1 MIKAPRGTKD
11 VLPAESYKW
20 HHIENAMRKICK
32 NYGVSEARTPVFEAK
47 ELFIRTVG
55 EVTDVVQ
62 KEMYEFTD
70 KGGREVALK
79 PEGTAGIV
87 RMFIENGLFNNP
99 LPLKQYYITNPI
111 FRYEKAQAGRLRE
124 HHQFGIEFFGSRSAL
139 TDVEVIQLALDV
151 FEELGVKDLALN
163 INSIGCPVCRAR
175 YNEALLSF
183 LQSIKEDLCET
194 CNDRLQHNPLRIL
207 DCKVEKCQQKL
218 KDAPEILDFLCDEC
232 QEHFDELKEN
242 LETLGIKYSVNP
254 RIVRGLDYYTK
265 TVFEIIS
272 KTDGFTVCGGGRYDM
287 LIEQIGGP
295 PTGAVGFGMGMERLI
310 MVMEAQGIEFARDE
324 PVTVYI
330 CSMGRECDKYAL
342 RLSKFLKN
350 EGITCEINHG
360 QRSTKAQFK
369 YADKLGVKYVLTVGD
384 SELESGIAEIK
395 NMDDGEVAP
404 IVLNDFDGIKIF
416 LTREIE
422 L

>member
-32 NYGVSEARTPVFEAK
+32 AFGVCEARTPVFEAK
-47 ELFIRTVG
+47 ELFTRSVG

-99 LPLKQYYITNPI
+99 LPLKQYYVTNPI

-124 HHQFGIEFFGSRSAL
+124 HHQFGVEFFGSKSAM
-139 TDVEVIQLALDV
+139 TDTEVIMLALSV
-151 FEELGVKDLALN
+151 LEELGVKDLALN
-163 INSIGCPVCRAR
+163 INSIGCPHCRPK
-175 YNEALLSF
+175 YNKALLEF
-183 LQSIKEDLCET
+183 FGGIKDILCET
-194 CNDRLQHNPLRIL
+194 CNDRLKQNPLRIL
-207 DCKVEKCQQKL
+207 DCKVAKCQNNL
-218 KDAPEILDFLCDEC
+218 KVAPEISDYLCEEC
-232 QEHFDELKEN
+232 QEHFEQLKEN
-242 LETLGIKYSVNP
+242 LDTLGIKYTINP

-272 KTDGFTVCGGGRYDM
+272 NTDGFTVCGGGRYDM

-295 PTGAVGFGMGMERLI
+295 STGTVGFGMGMERLI
-310 MVMEAQGIEFARDE
+310 MVMEGQGIEFPKEE
-324 PVTVYI
+324 PPKLYI
-330 CSMGRECDKYAL
+330 CSMGRESEKYAL
-342 RLSKFLKN
+342 RLSYFLKK
-350 EGITCEINHG
+350 EGITCEINHCG
-360 QRSTKAQFK
+360 RSTKAQFK
-369 YADKLGVKYVLTVGD
+369 YADILLSAIGWCHLH
-384 SELESGIAEIK
+384 I
-395 NMDDGEVAP
+395 
-404 IVLNDFDGIKIF
+404 
-416 LTREIE
+416 
-422 L
+422 

>member
-20 HHIENAMRKICK
+20 HYIENAMRKVCK
-32 NYGVSEARTPVFEAK
+32 SFGVLETRTPVFEAK
-47 ELFIRTVG
+47 ELFTRSVG

-79 PEGTAGIV
+79 PEGTAGVV

-124 HHQFGIEFFGSRSAL
+124 HHQFGVEFFGSKTAL
-139 TDVEVIQLALDV
+139 TDAEVILLALSV

-163 INSIGCPVCRAR
+163 INSIGCPHCRAK
-175 YNEALLSF
+175 YNAALLEF
-183 LQSIKEDLCET
+183 LESIKTDLCET
-194 CNDRLQHNPLRIL
+194 CNTRLKQNPLRIL
-207 DCKVEKCQQKL
+207 DCKVEKCQEKL
-218 KDAPEILDFLCDEC
+218 TDAPEILDYLCEEC

-242 LETLGIKYSVNP
+242 LDALGIKYSINP

-272 KTDGFTVCGGGRYDM
+272 NTDGFTICGGGRYDM

-295 PTGAVGFGMGMERLI
+295 STGAVGFGLGMERLI
-310 MVMEAQGIEFARDE
+310 LVMEAQGIEFPEDE
-324 PVTVYI
+324 APMLYI
-330 CSMGRECDKYAL
+330 CSMGRECEKYAL
-342 RLSKFLKN
+342 KLSQFLKK
-350 EGITCEINHG
+350 EGITCEINHCG
-360 QRSTKAQFK
+360 RSTKAQFK
-369 YADKLGVKYVLTVGD
+369 YADKLGVKYVLTVGE
-384 SELESGIAEIK
+384 SELESGVAEIK

-404 IVLNDFDGIKIF
+404 VVLNDFDGIKLF
-416 LTREIE
+416 LTREI
-422 L
+422 